1 MFFREK
7 STAVLP
13 WQLNGKWKVP
23 LARLQGENVSKYNLP
38 EHSQGSVLNEWRSFT
53 WIPNPKTWLVAQSNR
68 VQLCPSYIENA
79 GVPQRDNISQW
90 QDVLCLTCS
99 GCDAVYLA
107 AQLCKLESAL
117 ERKKPYISL
126 PWKQAKVNCR
136 SVQYGDDRQGTS
148 ECVCRKEAFWQYWRK
163 KKWRTENIRI

>member
-38 EHSQGSVLNEWRSFT
+38 EHSQESVLNEWRSFT
-53 WIPNPKTWLVAQSNR
+53 WIPNPKTWVVAQSNW

-79 GVPQRDNISQW
+79 GVPQCDNISQW
-90 QDVLCLTCS
+90 QDVLCLPCS
-99 GCDAVYLA
+99 GCDALYLA
-107 AQLCKLESAL
+107 AQLCKLESSAL

-126 PWKQAKVNCR
+126 LWKQAKVNCR
-136 SVQYGDDRQGTS
+136 SVQYVDDRQSTS
-148 ECVCRKEAFWQYWRK
+148 ECCVGRELFDNTGE